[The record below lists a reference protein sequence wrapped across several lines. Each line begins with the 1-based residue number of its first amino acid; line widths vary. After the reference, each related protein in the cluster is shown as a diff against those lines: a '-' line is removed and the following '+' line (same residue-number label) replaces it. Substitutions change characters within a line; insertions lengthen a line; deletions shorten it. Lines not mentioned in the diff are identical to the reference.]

1 MPQNF
6 DSNMSPD
13 THNEDNISQPCSE
26 WQPLRMLLAAGEEL
40 NPAEQARIAGH
51 VAHCAACSAALGRD
65 NALLALLAE
74 HHSEPDAT
82 LLASCRASL
91 EDALDRQEERGWLRR
106 TFAVLLPSSW
116 ISPRPAWSGAVLL
129 LIGFSVGMLA
139 PRLLL
144 YRPATPAVSGNAAA
158 PAVSAGN
165 GSPSMAA
172 GAQSNSASSA
182 PAALDLHTADVA
194 GINVFPSGDQGPPRV
209 ELRLRAQQPITVQ
222 GTIDDDDVKSVLL
235 NVLRESDRFC
245 PDPDVRLDAV
255 SLLRARHND
264 PDVRAV
270 LCQAVHSDRN
280 AAVRRKALEA
290 LDGADPQDLVRD
302 TLLDA
307 LAADEDPG
315 VRIEAVRL
323 LREMAARGQ
332 MASDD
337 RVLALLRDRMQKDP
351 SPAVRLQTTAALRAL
366 APPPDAP

>member
-1 MPQNF
+1 MPQHF
-6 DSNMSPD
+6 DSNMNPD
-13 THNEDNISQPCSE
+13 THNEDGTSQPCAE
-26 WQPLRMLLAAGEEL
+26 WQPLLTLLAAGDEL
-40 NPAEQARIAGH
+40 DPAEQSRIAGH
-51 VAHCAACSAALGRD
+51 LAHCAACSAALGRD
-65 NALLALLAE
+65 HALLALLAE
-74 HHSEPDAT
+74 HHNEPDAT
-82 LLASCRASL
+82 LLASCRAGL

-129 LIGFSVGMLA
+129 LIGFSVGALA

-144 YRPATPAVSGNAAA
+144 HRPATTAVSGNAAA
-158 PAVSAGN
+158 SAVSPVK
-165 GSPSMAA
+165 GSSSVATTADPTA
-172 GAQSNSASSA
+172 ASSA

-209 ELRLRAQQPITVQ
+209 QLRLRAQQPLTVQ

-235 NVLRESDRFC
+235 NVLRDSDRFC

-270 LCQAVHSDRN
+270 LCRAVRSDRN

-290 LDGADPQDLVRD
+290 LGGADPRDLVRD

-315 VRIEAVRL
+315 VRIEAISA
-323 LREMAARGQ
+323 LRKMAARGQ

-337 RVLALLRDRMQKDP
+337 RVLALLRDRMQQDP
-351 SPAVRLQTTAALRAL
+351 SPAVRLQSAAALRAL
-366 APPPDAP
+366 APPPGP